1 MEHAMALPS
10 SIPSFM
16 PPSMPSSC
24 LLLSLADTP
33 PGPYARRLNT
43 AGRWAVHGTTQS
55 PLLAWAATD
64 AAGAQSAAERASP
77 MHGKHVTVISGGDA
91 GWVEGQDFTPFSE
104 AFDAAL
110 CGPARQ
116 SEARTRRLRTEA
128 EKLDAFCRVVRAAST
143 AADHAAFAEIGRA
156 ASKALKAKFGGGSIT
171 SAFAWLAGSSGQNAL
186 ESVLVGEV
194 EPVGTLS
201 LQQMAEAVAL
211 ARNAERL
218 QEGS

>member
-1 MEHAMALPS
+1 MTTTSGLAANLVLA
-10 SIPSFM
+10 
-16 PPSMPSSC
+16 C
-24 LLLSLADTP
+24 LADFAPDFVSLADH
-33 PGPYARRLNT
+33 L
-43 AGRWAVHGTTQS
+43 
-55 PLLAWAATD
+55 
-64 AAGAQSAAERASP
+64 
-77 MHGKHVTVISGGDA
+77 
-91 GWVEGQDFTPFSE
+91 VE
-104 AFDAAL
+104 L
-110 CGPARQ
+110 V
-116 SEARTRRLRTEA
+116 EA

-156 ASKALKAKFGGGSIT
+156 ASKALQAKFGGGSIT